1 MSYDISGIPET
12 STSRAIST
20 RLCHIHTLFHSRSD
34 YHHHTINHPP
44 TPTNSRTTP
53 GSTTT
58 GSNSYRVTRQATGA
72 VKQKKRSLATPFFLI
87 SVRFSPYHP
96 LLSSNPPNT
105 HTMYMCSTKFFF
117 CFRPPTHW
125 FRAPSRPSL
134 SRICTPMAVSIPIP
148 PPVRAT
154 VGWL

>member
-20 RLCHIHTLFHSRSD
+20 RLCHIHTLFHSRSN

-72 VKQKKRSLATPFFLI
+72 VKQKKSSLATPFFLI

-105 HTMYMCSTKFFF
+105 HTMYVCSTKFFF
-117 CFRPPTHW
+117 ALDPPHTGFEPHPGHPYHA
-125 FRAPSRPSL
+125 FAPQWPFQSPY
-134 SRICTPMAVSIPIP
+134 P
-148 PPVRAT
+148 P
-154 VGWL
+154 L